1 MNDNIDREKMYEIL
15 ERMGMPFV
23 RIEIH
28 NDKMERK
35 ESPIGAIADVFEI
48 LVNSLMGDVIIA
60 GSEEAGNF
68 LNHLETQLRSL
79 SYLASNI
86 LNDRERLERISE
98 KLEVLRKEAKEEGR
112 EEEFYESI
120 RKEQGSK
127 EGEEEVKTP
136 ISNVWKEAWEDAQG
150 SLYFLGS
157 MVMTAGMFGVFGIAQ
172 ADKIL
177 DKLFICARHFQ
188 ISLIV
193 CYQ

>member
-136 ISNVWKEAWEDAQG
+136 ISNVWKEAWEEIMKEGKEEEGKEEEEG
-150 SLYFLGS
+150 SKEG
-157 MVMTAGMFGVFGIAQ
+157 
-172 ADKIL
+172 K
-177 DKLFICARHFQ
+177 
-188 ISLIV
+188 
-193 CYQ
+193 